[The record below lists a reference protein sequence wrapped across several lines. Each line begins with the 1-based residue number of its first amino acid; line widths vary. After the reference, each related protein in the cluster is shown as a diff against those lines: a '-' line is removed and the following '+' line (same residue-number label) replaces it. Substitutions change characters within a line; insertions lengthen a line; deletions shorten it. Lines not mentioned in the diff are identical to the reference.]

1 MEAEMLDYLK
11 ALRLR
16 VGAMTYRRK
25 VWQIQ
30 AYFKWLGK
38 QKKHWAVVKQ
48 SDISKYLFGLKCS
61 RAVRLQMLQLI
72 RDFYKFNGVV
82 ENPASSIVFKR
93 DQSIKLPAVPNKLSI
108 DELIESLSDK
118 ENRYAIRDRLIVEL
132 AYGSGLR
139 RDELR
144 KVNIEDVDLEEQ
156 VIYVHGKGGRVRK
169 VPLTTKTAELIRE
182 YVAERRVSR
191 GPLLVSY
198 TGKRLSLNGVYSV
211 LKLRAGIRPHLLRH
225 ACAGH
230 MLQNGAGIKVIQEML
245 GHKDLKSTTIYTQI
259 NKETLR
265 EVINRNH
272 PRKD

>member
-1 MEAEMLDYLK
+1 MEPEILDYLK
-11 ALRLR
+11 NIRLQ
-16 VGAMTYRRK
+16 VGATTYRRK

-38 QKKHWAVVKQ
+38 QRKHWASVEQ
-48 SDISKYLFGLKCS
+48 RDISAYLYSLKCS
-61 RAVRLQMLQLI
+61 HAVRKQMLQLI
-72 RDFYKFNGVV
+72 RDFYKFQGVK
-82 ENPASSIVFKR
+82 ENPASGIVFKR
-93 DQSIKLPAVPNKLSI
+93 DASRRLPAVPNKLSI
-108 DELIESLSDK
+108 DELLVSLSDRK
-118 ENRYAIRDRLIVEL
+118 NRYATRDRLIVEL

-156 VIYVHGKGGRVRK
+156 ILYVHGKGGRVRK

-198 TGKRLSLNGVYSV
+198 AGKRLSLNGVYSV

-230 MLQNGAGIKVIQEML
+230 MLQNGAGIKIIQEML